1 MSAKNNPKSWLWVE
15 RYRPQTLNDIILPS
29 KYKNFFSKVVKDGS
43 MPNIL
48 LSSSNPGS
56 GKTTLAKALP
66 RDLGIKPLY
75 LNISSESG
83 IDTLR
88 SVIKRHASTA
98 GIKGKHKVVIMDEAD
113 GATPQLQAG
122 LRAFIEEFHNT
133 CRFILTCN
141 YVSKI
146 IQPLREGR
154 IMEFDFNMTDKKMI
168 DELKPK
174 MVKRLIGILKFEKV
188 EYDVETLEKIVDT
201 YYPNVRRMLS
211 VMQKYSQMNGIIDGN
226 IFNFEGVDEEFYDFI
241 LDKNFTAAR
250 QFVLDRAYNYEE
262 LYTKLYKELVP
273 KLDRSLQ
280 AQAIITIN
288 EHQYQHACVIDQE
301 INFAACVLEL
311 MSLL

>member
-1 MSAKNNPKSWLWVE
+1 MSVKSNPKGWIWVE
-15 RYRPQTLNDIILPS
+15 KYRPQTVDDIILPS
-29 KYKNFFSKVVKDGS
+29 KYKNFFSNVIENGT

-56 GKTTLAKALP
+56 GKTTLAKALA

-75 LNISSESG
+75 LNISSEGG

-98 GIKGKHKVVIMDEAD
+98 GIKGKHKIVIMDEAD

-168 DELKPK
+168 VEMKPK
-174 MVKRLIGILKFEKV
+174 MVKRLVGILKHEKV
-188 EYDVETLEKIVDT
+188 EYDINTVQKIVDT
-201 YYPNVRRMLS
+201 YFPNVRRMLS
-211 VMQKYSQMNGIIDGN
+211 MMQKYSQMNGIIDDN
-226 IFNFEGVDEEFYDFI
+226 IFNSEGIDSEFYEFI
-241 LDKNFTAAR
+241 LDKDFTNAR

-262 LYTKLYKELVP
+262 LFTKLYKEFVP
-273 KLDRSLQ
+273 KLDRASQ

-288 EHQYQHACVIDQE
+288 EHQYQHSFVPDPE
-301 INFAACVLEL
+301 INFAACMLEL
-311 MSLL
+311 MSLV